1 MEQSMWTAVDGY
13 LDATLVG
20 PDAALDEALADTVTA
35 GMPAISVSPTLG
47 KLLHLLARTVH
58 ARRVLEVGTL
68 GGYSTIWLARA
79 LPEDGR
85 LVTLEVDP
93 DNARVAAASIARAG
107 VADRVDI
114 RVGLAADTLASMGA
128 AGESP
133 FDLVFI
139 DADKR
144 SNPEYLDWALRL
156 THVGSLIV
164 IDNVVRGGRV
174 IDASTNDPDIVGIR
188 RMNERIAAEPR
199 LLASAVQTV
208 GAKGYDGIAVA
219 LVIA

>member
-1 MEQSMWTAVDGY
+1 MDHSLWARVDEY
-13 LDATLVG
+13 LDSTLIG
-20 PDAALDEALADTVTA
+20 SDAALEAALGDTVAA
-35 GMPAISVSPTLG
+35 GMPAISVTPTLG
-47 KLLHLLARTVH
+47 KLLHILARMVH
-58 ARRVLEVGTL
+58 AKRILEVGTL

-85 LVTLEVDP
+85 LVTLEIDP
-93 DNARVAAASIARAG
+93 ANARVAAASIARAG

-114 RVGLAADTLASMGA
+114 RIGRAVDSLAHLSA
-128 AGESP
+128 AGEPS

-164 IDNVVRGGRV
+164 IDNVVRSGRV
-174 IDASTNDPDIVGIR
+174 IDATTNDPEIVGIR
-188 RMNERIAAEPR
+188 RMNERMAAEPR
-199 LLASAVQTV
+199 VLASAIQTV
-208 GAKGYDGIAVA
+208 GAKGHDGIAVA
-219 LVIA
+219 LVIG